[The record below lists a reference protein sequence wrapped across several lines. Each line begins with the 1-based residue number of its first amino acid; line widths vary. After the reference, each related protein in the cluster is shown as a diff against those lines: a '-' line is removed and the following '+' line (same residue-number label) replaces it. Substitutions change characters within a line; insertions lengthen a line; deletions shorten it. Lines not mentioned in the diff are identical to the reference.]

1 MKLQHVRSLD
11 GVRGVAVVLIVVH
24 HIVVRAPDPS
34 YSGWAG
40 VDLFFALSG
49 FLITQS
55 ILTSGGRGD
64 GVGIRL
70 REFYRRRFW
79 RLAPA
84 LAVFLV
90 VAIVLWPED
99 PNPKATLA
107 SAAQVL
113 NVVQGFGEPPFS
125 PHLGHLWSISAEVQ
139 FYVVWALALFA
150 LVRVRA
156 PRWAIVGV
164 LLAAFAASAVMR
176 DAIVGDGDFVWN
188 RPYFSPDTRSAALA
202 TGCIAGLAFAWGW
215 LDGVA
220 ARRGLALLTV
230 PAVVVLWWAT
240 TVHHLDA
247 RLYTTA
253 MPLVALAG
261 AALVGAAATSAP
273 SPIRRAL
280 ELEPLPS
287 LGRISYSLYLWHLP
301 IFEEVES
308 WRGSDDLV
316 GIAVVGIPLALA
328 AAIASF
334 VLVERPLLRGLPRQR
349 VPTAA

>member
-1 MKLQHVRSLD
+1 VKLQHVRSLD

-34 YSGWAG
+34 YSGWAA

-55 ILTSGGRGD
+55 ILTSAGRGTG
-64 GVGIRL
+64 GVRL

-90 VAIVLWPED
+90 VSIVLWPED

-139 FYVVWALALFA
+139 FYVVWALALFV

-156 PRWAIVGV
+156 PRWVIVGV
-164 LLAAFAASAVMR
+164 LLAAFAASAVIR
-176 DAIVGDGDFVWN
+176 AAIVADGEFVWN
-188 RPYFSPDTRSAALA
+188 RPYFSPDTRGAALA
-202 TGCIAGLAFAWGW
+202 TGCIVGLAFAWGW
-215 LDGVA
+215 LH
-220 ARRGLALLTV
+220 GLAVRRALAVLTV
-230 PAVVVLWWAT
+230 PAVVVFWWAT

-253 MPLVALAG
+253 LPLVAIAV

-273 SPIRRAL
+273 SPIRRAF
-280 ELEPLPS
+280 ELEPFPS

-301 IFEEVES
+301 ILEEVDS

-316 GIAVVGIPLALA
+316 GIAMVGIPLSLA
-328 AAIASF
+328 AGVASF
-334 VLVERPLLRGLPRQR
+334 VLVERPLLRGVPRKR